1 MTQIKS
7 TVFIIIL
14 LISAP
19 ILSSC
24 GKNDATSTS
33 LKTSDSITEAS
44 PTVTGT
50 YLKDDISEVSSK
62 NTSKP
67 SKDSF
72 DSATNDVY
80 SFSQFTIEIP
90 SYWTSEQIIPN
101 GTQRFTDNLAMI
113 QICPIYEDDPDCE
126 VNYDSLLE
134 DNDNMLKSLTG
145 ELFNEVPDYE
155 MIDTGRIKGIL
166 YRGTFE
172 HDGVSGNRFEFTFP
186 SEEDRNWCFFSMV
199 QSTNTVFDYEE
210 DYLKMIYSIKKIDSS
225 NLLEV
230 TPTPIENSSF
240 TEAPT
245 PTETPTPTEVPTPT
259 EMPTSTPTP
268 TPVPTA
274 TPKPTKVPVPT
285 ATPTPDPP
293 KATVILPDPD
303 SKLGKDLDSKSGSC
317 VYYINVDGSS
327 NVPKLSSWGSATIT
341 DGVAEYLN
349 DLKKKGFT
357 VKISDSSKQS
367 PYAGYTTYYTSIEV
381 SGNDISW
388 SMELYI
394 QKEKYIEYELD
405 IYY

>member
-1 MTQIKS
+1 MNKIKLFTFIFLSLASISLFCSCDNNDSKGNVTQA
-7 TVFIIIL
+7 TY
-14 LISAP
+14 P
-19 ILSSC
+19 SS
-24 GKNDATSTS
+24 KE
-33 LKTSDSITEAS
+33 L
-44 PTVTGT
+44 PTVTIPSSDEAVST
-50 YLKDDISEVSSK
+50 SSSE
-62 NTSKP
+62 NTSKR
-67 SKDSF
+67 SRDGF
-72 DSATNDVY
+72 NSATNDVY

-90 SYWTSEQIIPN
+90 SYWTSESKLDN
-101 GTQRFTDNLAMI
+101 GIQRRTDHLAMM
-113 QICPIYEDDPDCE
+113 QITANKSEDPEE
-126 VNYDSLLE
+126 VVSFPGLITRNEGMLEGMTESCFDSVTNYS
-134 DNDNMLKSLTG
+134 
-145 ELFNEVPDYE
+145 V
-155 MIDTGRIKGIL
+155 IDTGTVKGIL
-166 YRGTFE
+166 YRGIVIN
-172 HDGVSGNRFEFTFP
+172 GMGNGLWFAFP
-186 SEEDRNWCFFSMV
+186 SEEDKHWCNIIML
-199 QSTNTVFDYEE
+199 QSTSSEYDYEE

-259 EMPTSTPTP
+259 EMPTSTPMP

-274 TPKPTKVPVPT
+274 TPKPTKEPVPT

-293 KATVILPDPD
+293 KAAVILPDPD

-367 PYAGYTTYYTSIEV
+367 PYAGYTNYYTSIEV

-388 SMELYI
+388 SMELNI
-394 QKEKYIEYELD
+394 QKEKHIEYELD